1 MNNSLLEL
9 IAMFMLFVS
18 ITALYYVF
26 ILGPRDAVLYEIME
40 CMEHD
45 NSQEAYDN
53 CHEKLRPSR
62 ASPS

>member
-1 MNNSLLEL
+1 MNNSLVEL
-9 IAMFMLFVS
+9 IALFMLFVS

-45 NSQEAYDN
+45 NSQEAYDS

>member
-53 CHEKLRPSR
+53 CHKKLRPSR